1 MRGNLTVL
9 GILGLF
15 LIGAIWITLWAPEIP
30 GKTDHSASVSW
41 YDYPVPDSPI
51 ADLGPR
57 ELQRL
62 KAVRKQLKRKLA
74 GAKSKKRK
82 KKNKKRK
89 RRPLS
94 KADRK
99 IAQIDAKLK
108 LAKQQIAAGGELF
121 KTYCAQ
127 CHGDKGKG
135 DGFAAS
141 FLEVPPRNF
150 YQANY
155 RFKTAAQGRL
165 PHDADLFRTIS
176 LGSRRT
182 PMPGFAKI
190 LTPEQRWNLIQ
201 YLKTLSRKWG
211 KAKSY
216 DHGPPIETVLGP
228 PPRDLLSARMKSL
241 GRKSYQANCS
251 KCHGEQGYGD
261 GASADGLR
269 DDSAGDDKKTPLAP
283 RNFHQPWMFKR
294 GHALKDIAITIT
306 LGLESVGMP
315 SHAPPTLTREAIWAT
330 AQYVLSM
337 SDKVPT
343 PKLPRS
349 KPVRL
354 SGRIQTTLQ
363 IRSRAW
369 KYQQLVD
376 VVKKGRET
384 KEWVFFLDKPIQV
397 VQGQLVELIFKSA
410 DNGTGRGQGL
420 AIAGYE
426 ASVYLTGVTTD
437 RPARVVFRAN
447 KAGTF
452 RIYNPMQTAPG
463 DVLAKMTG
471 ILKVTPRKK

>member
-1 MRGNLTVL
+1 
-9 GILGLF
+9 
-15 LIGAIWITLWAPEIP
+15 
-30 GKTDHSASVSW
+30 
-41 YDYPVPDSPI
+41 
-51 ADLGPR
+51 
-57 ELQRL
+57 
-62 KAVRKQLKRKLA
+62 
-74 GAKSKKRK
+74 
-82 KKNKKRK
+82 
-89 RRPLS
+89 
-94 KADRK
+94 
-99 IAQIDAKLK
+99 
-108 LAKQQIAAGGELF
+108 
-121 KTYCAQ
+121 
-127 CHGDKGKG
+127 
-135 DGFAAS
+135 
-141 FLEVPPRNF
+141 
-150 YQANY
+150 
-155 RFKTAAQGRL
+155 
-165 PHDADLFRTIS
+165 
-176 LGSRRT
+176 
-182 PMPGFAKI
+182 
-190 LTPEQRWNLIQ
+190 
-201 YLKTLSRKWG
+201 
-211 KAKSY
+211 
-216 DHGPPIETVLGP
+216 
-228 PPRDLLSARMKSL
+228 MKSL

-330 AQYVLSM
+330 AQHVLSM
-337 SDKVPT
+337 SAKVPT

-426 ASVYLTGVTTD
+426 TSVYLTGVTTD